1 MTPFELTPDLL
12 FGHRDMDTT
21 HEDFVWAV
29 NALRVADDDTMGVAL
44 DALIAH
50 CESHFAQENAWAAAI
65 GFPGCHANE
74 HERVLAVMRAVRV
87 ELDKGDHGLGRRLA
101 EELPVWFKHHAAS
114 MDAALAAMLKNGLTM
129 ADIDKAPIASPCGGS
144 HACKNHD
151 HHDDEHDHAC
161 HGEAEAAAEGC
172 GGGCGGH

>member
-1 MTPFELTPDLL
+1 MAQFELTPDLQ
-12 FGHRDMDTT
+12 FGHPPMDAT

-29 NALRVADDDTMGVAL
+29 NTLRVADDETLGAAL

-50 CESHFAQENAWAAAI
+50 CDEHFQQENAWAAQI

-74 HERVLAVMRAVRV
+74 HERVLTVMRAVRA
-87 ELDKGDHGLGRRLA
+87 EIDKGDYGLGRRLA
-101 EELPVWFKHHAAS
+101 EELPAWFKHHAAS

-151 HHDDEHDHAC
+151 HDHDEGEHC
-161 HGEAEAAAEGC
+161 HGDEDEAAHAC